1 MLATQKR
8 TFSRKKISS
17 FLLPTLIRSQNNI
30 AFIFQT
36 MSHKVFVYGTLK
48 QGEPNYDVL
57 ETGRGQGLSDFD
69 ATMCGHGL

>member
-1 MLATQKR
+1 
-8 TFSRKKISS
+8 
-17 FLLPTLIRSQNNI
+17 
-30 AFIFQT
+30 

-69 ATMCGHGL
+69 ATICGHGFWSIGIFISYQNINNLLKVNH

>member
-1 MLATQKR
+1 MQLKR
-8 TFSRKKISS
+8 DHFHEKKSL
-17 FLLPTLIRSQNNI
+17 LLPFLIRSQNNNI

>member
-1 MLATQKR
+1 
-8 TFSRKKISS
+8 
-17 FLLPTLIRSQNNI
+17 
-30 AFIFQT
+30 

-69 ATMCGHGL
+69 ATICGHGL

>member
-8 TFSRKKISS
+8 PFSREKNHLPFLIS
-17 FLLPTLIRSQNNI
+17 SQNNI